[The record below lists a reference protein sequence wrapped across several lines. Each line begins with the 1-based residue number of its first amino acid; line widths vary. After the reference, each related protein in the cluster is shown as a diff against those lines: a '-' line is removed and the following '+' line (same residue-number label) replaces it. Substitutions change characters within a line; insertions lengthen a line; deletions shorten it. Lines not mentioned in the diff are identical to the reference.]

1 MSQQQRAAENAL
13 RVALQKQRHENR
25 LKLVSKTQHLRKV
38 LQEAQAEAE
47 ASKATSLLCFDSG
60 KVATSVE
67 VRGADASEK
76 KIAKLRA
83 EVEDYFSECE
93 RAIDGQASL
102 AQEVL
107 QLRVQVKKLRAEL
120 ANVHQRSRGWVGGTK
135 SFKAIDGE
143 NVMSSKEKHNVEGH
157 TLDWWRKKCRSL
169 AEANAVLAA
178 RLDHAFTGSP
188 VKASTNARWKKR
200 GVR

>member
-1 MSQQQRAAENAL
+1 MSE
-13 RVALQKQRHENR
+13 
-25 LKLVSKTQHLRKV
+25 TQHLRKV
-38 LQEAQAEAE
+38 LQEAQAAAE

-67 VRGADASEK
+67 VRCADASENN
-76 KIAKLRA
+76 IAKLRA

-93 RAIDGQASL
+93 RMIDRQAIL

-120 ANVHQRSRGWVGGTK
+120 SNVHQGSHGWAGGTK
-135 SFKAIDGE
+135 SFKGNDGE
-143 NVMSSKEKHNVEGH
+143 NMSLKEEHSVEGHH
-157 TLDWWRKKCRSL
+157 TLDWWRKKCRTL
-169 AEANAVLAA
+169 AEANDVLAA

-188 VKASTNARWKKR
+188 VQASTNTRWKQR
-200 GVR
+200 GIR